1 MPILTID
8 VRDLNNEEKDKAVL
22 KAFDSLDLGERMI
35 LINDTD
41 PTPIFDKLEEQRG
54 AKFEWEHTLE
64 GPVQWESAVSKRYYN
79 FI

>member
-8 VRDLNNEEKDKAVL
+8 VRHLNGEEKNKAIL

-35 LINDTD
+35 LINDSD
-41 PTPIFDKLEEQRG
+41 PTPIFDKLEDERG
-54 AKFEWEHTLE
+54 AKVEWEHTLQ
-64 GPVQWESAVSKRYYN
+64 GPEQWEAAVSKRYYN

>member
-8 VRDLNNEEKDKAVL
+8 LRNISNDDKDEAVL

-41 PTPIFDKLEEQRG
+41 PSPMFGKLEEERG
-54 AKFEWEHTLE
+54 AKVEWEHTLE
-64 GPVQWESAVSKRYYN
+64 GPEQWEAAVSKRYYN